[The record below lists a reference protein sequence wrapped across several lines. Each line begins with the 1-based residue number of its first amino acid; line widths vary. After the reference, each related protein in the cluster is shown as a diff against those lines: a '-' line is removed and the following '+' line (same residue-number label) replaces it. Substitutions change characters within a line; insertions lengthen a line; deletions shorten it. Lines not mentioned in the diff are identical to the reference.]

1 MSRVEVKNFRG
12 RKRSPKMP
20 TRKEKLLNAVRD
32 RQPVTGYTHGFYRYP
47 ARFSPV
53 FAREFIRQFTKPGDL
68 VLDPFAGGGTTLVE
82 ARALGRSVIGIDISQ
97 LAVFVSNAKTTVLTE
112 ADINEIQ
119 KWSCNLDDSLNL
131 RNPSRHPDEWSKL
144 GYQRNISSRTTWPL
158 RKTVGLALGQVEQL
172 QNAPQRQFSRC
183 GILGAAQWA
192 LDCREQIPT
201 AAELRSYL
209 QQHIREMID
218 GVRVYK
224 KACCASTQSG
234 LFTSCLHRSVI
245 GLEQESQIASV
256 NSPALVLTSPPYPGV
271 HVLYHRW
278 QVRGRKETPAP
289 FWIAGAWD
297 GHGESYYTFGS
308 RKEPD
313 LSHYFHTA
321 LASFQSVARVINKQT
336 KVIQLVAFSNPEW
349 QLLKYLRMMED
360 AGFKEV
366 RPQFDSP
373 DGRPWRSVPNRKWY
387 ARHQGDINPSSEV
400 VLFHK
405 LA

>member
-1 MSRVEVKNFRG
+1 MS
-12 RKRSPKMP
+12 
-20 TRKEKLLNAVRD
+20 TRKGKLLNAVRD
-32 RQPVTGYTHGFYRYP
+32 RQPVAGYTHGFYRYP

-53 FAREFIRQFTKPGDL
+53 FAREFISQFTKPGDL

-82 ARALGRSVIGIDISQ
+82 ARALGRSVIGTDISQ
-97 LAVFVSNAKTTVLTE
+97 LAVFVSNAKTTVLAE
-112 ADINEIQ
+112 SDINEIQ
-119 KWSCNLDDSLNL
+119 KWSHNLDDALNL

-144 GYQRNISSRTTWPL
+144 GYHRNISGRTTWPL
-158 RKTVGLALGQVEQL
+158 RKTVDLALGQVEQL
-172 QNAPQRQFSRC
+172 QNAPQKQFSRC

-192 LDCREQIPT
+192 LDCREQIPA
-201 AAELRSYL
+201 AAELRFRL

-218 GVRVYK
+218 GVRDYR
-224 KACCASTQSG
+224 KACCASTQPG
-234 LFTSCLHRSVI
+234 LFTSCLHRSAI

-256 NSPALVLTSPPYPGV
+256 GSPALVLTSPPYPGV

-297 GHGESYYTFGS
+297 GHGESYYTFGN
-308 RKEPD
+308 RREAD
-313 LSHYFHTA
+313 LSQYFHTA
-321 LASFQSVARVINKQT
+321 LASFQSIARVINKQT
-336 KVIQLVAFSNPEW
+336 KVIQLVAFSNPER
-349 QLLKYLRMMED
+349 QLLKYLRMMKD

-373 DGRPWRSVPNRKWY
+373 DGRAWRSVPNRKWY
-387 ARHQGDINPSSEV
+387 ARHQGDISPSSEV